1 MCKICTI
8 PWWPLSPVL
17 GWGILSGLLA
27 VAGFIFSIVML
38 IDCLKRN
45 ASDFKNP
52 ITEEG
57 KYDKM
62 IWAAAIVLSF
72 WCYFVGAIVYLFVVK
87 TARPKSK
94 G

>member
-1 MCKICTI
+1 MCKIYTI
-8 PWWPLSPVL
+8 PWWPLSPAL

-27 VAGFIFSIVML
+27 VAGLIFSVLML

-72 WCYFVGAIVYLFVVK
+72 WCYFVGAIVYFFVVK
-87 TARPKSK
+87 TVRPEPKE
-94 G
+94 